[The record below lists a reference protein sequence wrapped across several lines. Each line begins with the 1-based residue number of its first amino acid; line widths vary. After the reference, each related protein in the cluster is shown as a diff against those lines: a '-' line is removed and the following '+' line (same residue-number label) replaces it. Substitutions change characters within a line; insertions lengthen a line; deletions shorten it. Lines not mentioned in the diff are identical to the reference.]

1 MLLEYS
7 QALES
12 AIAKVLA
19 NNAIKK
25 ITWSLFTTSLKK
37 IKLMHWI
44 KCKSNLEIK
53 SYMYCS

>member
-19 NNAIKK
+19 NNAVKK
-25 ITWSLFTTSLKK
+25 ITWSLFMTSLKK
-37 IKLMHWI
+37 NKSMH
-44 KCKSNLEIK
+44 
-53 SYMYCS
+53 